1 MKGPVAPAWAG
12 VGETVIV
19 EDGKEVVDALAV
31 AVLEVVGVGVEVVD
45 GDGVALEVLDA
56 V

>member
-1 MKGPVAPAWAG
+1 VKALAG
-12 VGETVIV
+12 NWVDVGEAVIV
-19 EDGKEVVDALAV
+19 EDGTEVGDALAV